1 MAHIQ
6 ASSDDAAEPGPSSEP
21 QKAGGFRNMIRSL
34 LGRNGEGK
42 LRETIE
48 EILED
53 HEDRETPIDEG
64 ERQRWVNALM
74 DARRGVKA
82 AKASGNPNEMKTAR
96 AAVQTAKVALGERG
110 PVWWDDAEPDLNRQ
124 MVENTPYADWYRR
137 LGTRSEA

>member
-1 MAHIQ
+1 MNPVTP
-6 ASSDDAAEPGPSSEP
+6 D
-21 QKAGGFRNMIRSL
+21 
-34 LGRNGEGK
+34 GRYFVVKGRLWRCSNPA
-42 LRETIE
+42 L
-48 EILED
+48 
-53 HEDRETPIDEG
+53 DEG

-96 AAVQTAKVALGERG
+96 AAVQAAKVALGERG

>member
-1 MAHIQ
+1 
-6 ASSDDAAEPGPSSEP
+6 
-21 QKAGGFRNMIRSL
+21 
-34 LGRNGEGK
+34 
-42 LRETIE
+42 
-48 EILED
+48 
-53 HEDRETPIDEG
+53 
-64 ERQRWVNALM
+64 
-74 DARRGVKA
+74 VKA